1 VVEERC
7 TSRPVDVDAT
17 GHMHVLA
24 DKWAALKE
32 EV

>member
-1 VVEERC
+1 MYQEA
-7 TSRPVDVDAT
+7 SRFTVDVDAT
-17 GHMHVLA
+17 GHMHVLV